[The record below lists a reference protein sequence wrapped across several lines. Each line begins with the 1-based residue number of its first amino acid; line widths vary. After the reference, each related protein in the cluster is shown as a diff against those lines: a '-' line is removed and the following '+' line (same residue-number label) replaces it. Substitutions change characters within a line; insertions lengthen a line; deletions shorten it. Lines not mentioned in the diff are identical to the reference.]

1 MPSAPAPLQWKM
13 QCLDNMHPGPW
24 LRLWH
29 VMQSTEDPLSG
40 EGYPA
45 RKKQCFKVSESGK
58 SVDKYHFKLSMFS
71 SPNL

>member
-13 QCLDNMHPGPW
+13 QCLDYMHPGSR

-29 VMQSTEDPLSG
+29 VMKSTEDPLSG

-45 RKKQCFKVSESGK
+45 GKKQCLVSESGK
-58 SVDKYHFKLSMFS
+58 SDSLKFS
-71 SPNL
+71 SQNL